1 MKTFEEDEMI
11 QEYIYALCESKNI
24 PIDLRFH
31 CVADMNKF
39 WSNKTNSY
47 FEIDCVNYYASNIED
62 IKILIS
68 HIVDVL
74 WEQAAQP
81 NHKIALYIEDI
92 VDMNGWFDVC
102 IGGCLFE
109 DDALA

>member
-11 QEYIYALCESKNI
+11 QEYIYTLCESKNI

-31 CVADMNKF
+31 YFADMNKF

-47 FEIDCVNYYASNIED
+47 FEIGCVNYYASNIED

-68 HIVDVL
+68 NIIDVL
-74 WEQAAQP
+74 WGQATQP

-92 VDMNGWFDVC
+92 VDMNDWFDVC